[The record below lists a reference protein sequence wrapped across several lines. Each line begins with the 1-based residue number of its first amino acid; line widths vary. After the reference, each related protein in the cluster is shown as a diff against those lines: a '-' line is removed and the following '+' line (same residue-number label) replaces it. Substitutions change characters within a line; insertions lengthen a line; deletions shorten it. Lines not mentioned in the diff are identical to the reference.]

1 MNRFQHWLYRV
12 QQRVAITRREALAL
26 LTVLGLLLA
35 GMAARHFQRQPRSF
49 PEEFYA
55 DTARQFAADTVA
67 LEDSTGEGSRAGA
80 LQAASP
86 LSGASRIE
94 LNRAT
99 QAQLERLPYIGPVK
113 AQRILDYRE
122 DHGLFERVQELE
134 RVRGI
139 GPKTMERL
147 EPLLFIDGEEP
158 PADDTKEQ

>member
-35 GMAARHFQRQPRSF
+35 GMVARHLQRQPRSF

-55 DTARQFAADTVA
+55 DTARQFAADTGA
-67 LEDSTGEGSRAGA
+67 LEDSTGEESHTDA

-86 LSGASRIE
+86 LSGASRID

-113 AQRILDYRE
+113 AQRILDYRK
-122 DHGLFERVQELE
+122 DHGPFGRVQELE

-158 PADDTKEQ
+158 PADETEEQ